1 MMKYL
6 WVISIDKM
14 PLWLFWK
21 WMTMLRLLNQRLF
34 EKDWNI
40 LAVFSES
47 PPILPPLKNFVEE
60 LSCKLQKIRPLLKK
74 RISVHNLKVVFFY
87 IFYNL
92 VLQENNYLWGRSPNK
107 KYYELNDKNE
117 RDIANDL
124 EKMIN
129 DLSGNG
135 LLFSKNPSE
144 LDKETRELLIK
155 YNRFI

>member
-1 MMKYL
+1 
-6 WVISIDKM
+6 M
-14 PLWLFWK
+14 PSWPFWK

-124 EKMIN
+124 EEMIN

>member
-1 MMKYL
+1 
-6 WVISIDKM
+6 
-14 PLWLFWK
+14 
-21 WMTMLRLLNQRLF
+21 MLRLSYLRLF
-34 EKDWNI
+34 ENEWNI

-47 PPILPPLKNFVEE
+47 PHILPPLKIFGEE
-60 LSCKLQKIRPLLKK
+60 LRCKLQKIRPLLKK
-74 RISVHNLKVVFFY
+74 RISMHNLKVVFFY
-87 IFYNL
+87 IIYNL
-92 VLQENNYLWGRSPNK
+92 VFQENNYLWGRSPNK

-124 EKMIN
+124 EEMIN

>member
-1 MMKYL
+1 
-6 WVISIDKM
+6 
-14 PLWLFWK
+14 
-21 WMTMLRLLNQRLF
+21 MLRLSYLRLF
-34 EKDWNI
+34 ENEWNI

-47 PPILPPLKNFVEE
+47 PHILPPLKIFGEE
-60 LSCKLQKIRPLLKK
+60 LRCKLQKIRPLLKK
-74 RISVHNLKVVFFY
+74 RISMHNLKVVFFY
-87 IFYNL
+87 IIYNL
-92 VLQENNYLWGRSPNK
+92 VFQENNYLWGRSPNK

>member
-1 MMKYL
+1 M
-6 WVISIDKM
+6 
-14 PLWLFWK
+14 
-21 WMTMLRLLNQRLF
+21 
-34 EKDWNI
+34 
-40 LAVFSES
+40 
-47 PPILPPLKNFVEE
+47 EE

-74 RISVHNLKVVFFY
+74 RISVHSLKVVFFY

-144 LDKETRELLIK
+144 LDKETRELLFK

>member
-1 MMKYL
+1 MNL
-6 WVISIDKM
+6 
-14 PLWLFWK
+14 
-21 WMTMLRLLNQRLF
+21 
-34 EKDWNI
+34 
-40 LAVFSES
+40 

-135 LLFSKNPSE
+135 LLFSKKPSE

>member
-1 MMKYL
+1 
-6 WVISIDKM
+6 
-14 PLWLFWK
+14 
-21 WMTMLRLLNQRLF
+21 MLRLLNQRLF

-144 LDKETRELLIK
+144 LDKETRELLFK

>member
-1 MMKYL
+1 MKYL

-14 PLWLFWK
+14 PLWPFWK

-40 LAVFSES
+40 LAVFNES
-47 PPILPPLKNFVEE
+47 PPILSPLKNFVEE

>member
-1 MMKYL
+1 
-6 WVISIDKM
+6 M
-14 PLWLFWK
+14 PSWPFWK

-144 LDKETRELLIK
+144 LDKETRELLFK

>member
-1 MMKYL
+1 M
-6 WVISIDKM
+6 
-14 PLWLFWK
+14 
-21 WMTMLRLLNQRLF
+21 
-34 EKDWNI
+34 
-40 LAVFSES
+40 
-47 PPILPPLKNFVEE
+47 
-60 LSCKLQKIRPLLKK
+60 
-74 RISVHNLKVVFFY
+74 HNLKVVFFY
-87 IFYNL
+87 IIYNL
-92 VLQENNYLWGRSPNK
+92 VFQENNYLWGRSPNK

>member
-1 MMKYL
+1 
-6 WVISIDKM
+6 M
-14 PLWLFWK
+14 P
-21 WMTMLRLLNQRLF
+21 RLLNQRLF

-135 LLFSKNPSE
+135 LLFSKDSSE
-144 LDKETRELLIK
+144 VDKETRKLLIASLEQSLRIAK
-155 YNRFI
+155 MESKKKFTPKKHRD